1 MGRVTDEAV
10 ERVLE
15 TLNINRGQRRAIQQM
30 SIMEL
35 KKYLVT
41 IYRRGFEDGADA
53 MDQAVRM
60 EAAAKHSEPEG
71 EYDEVKADWDDV
83 LRLISEVKGIGK
95 KLTEAIDQ
103 KMREAMG

>member
-1 MGRVTDEAV
+1 MTRVTDEAV
-10 ERVLE
+10 ERVTSELVV
-15 TLNINRGQRRAIQQM
+15 NRQKKRAIQSM
-30 SIMEL
+30 STKEL
-35 KKYLVT
+35 TRYLVHL
-41 IYRRGFEDGADA
+41 YRQGFEAGADA

-71 EYDEVKADWDDV
+71 EYEEVKADWDDV

-103 KMREAMG
+103 KMKEAMG